1 MYHNLKYGRNV
12 AAAKTRRRTI
22 DVTSR
27 GDVVS
32 PTTPGGTEQR
42 VHPRNRVQSVALP
55 HQRERKLTY
64 RDSTNHQH
72 VSNRKNFRIKYYERM
87 NIVRLQSVS
96 QDSRGLTTEGK
107 HVAIENNVSRGN
119 FDWAEPDF
127 SFVTPPVSPTNT
139 DEFGG
144 IFELEL

>member
-1 MYHNLKYGRNV
+1 MYNYKYGRNL
-12 AAAKTRRRTI
+12 AAQKPRRRTI
-22 DVTSR
+22 DLSAG
-27 GDVVS
+27 GDVS
-32 PTTPGGTEQR
+32 PAPGKEQR
-42 VHPRNRVQSVALP
+42 CRNRVQSVILP
-55 HQRERKLTY
+55 TQRERKLTY

-96 QDSRGLTTEGK
+96 QDNPKSGITEGK
-107 HVAIENNVSRGN
+107 HVAIGHNVSRNN
-119 FDWAEPDF
+119 FDWDEPDF
-127 SFVTPPVSPTNT
+127 SFVSPPTSPANT